1 MREKIKDRTR
11 LLHIIE
17 AIDNILEF
25 KEGVDYEA
33 FVNNKLLKF
42 GIFYNV
48 AIIGEAA
55 YKLTKDFIETHTDV
69 PWREIINMRHVLIHG
84 YYQIDPEILWET
96 INNDLPL
103 LREAVNRYLNNE
115 IFKFRKFVNSPFL
128 VHKSV

>member
-25 KEGVDYEA
+25 KEGVDYKT

-103 LREAVNRYLNNE
+103 LREAVSRYLN
-115 IFKFRKFVNSPFL
+115 I
-128 VHKSV
+128 

>member
-42 GIFYNV
+42 GIG
-48 AIIGEAA
+48 A
-55 YKLTKDFIETHTDV
+55 KV
-69 PWREIINMRHVLIHG
+69 PQ
-84 YYQIDPEILWET
+84 QI
-96 INNDLPL
+96 
-103 LREAVNRYLNNE
+103 
-115 IFKFRKFVNSPFL
+115 
-128 VHKSV
+128 

>member
-1 MREKIKDRTR
+1 MREKIKDKTR

-17 AIDNILEF
+17 GIDNIMEF
-25 KEGVDYEA
+25 KKDVDYES

-55 YKLTKDFIETHTDV
+55 YKLTKEFVDAHSDV
-69 PWREIINMRHVLIHG
+69 PWREIINMRHVLVHG

-96 INNDLPL
+96 INNDLPP
-103 LREAVNRYLNNE
+103 LREAVSRYL
-115 IFKFRKFVNSPFL
+115 IKM
-128 VHKSV
+128 